1 MNEEFKS
8 EVLDKLDM
16 ITKALTRLAEA
27 QTLRSMTEFCK
38 LSPEQRE
45 DYYAG
50 LEDIRKHGWNS
61 LFEENRI
68 DIEKVRDKYWGN
80 NYVDFDNEMNKL
92 MYGSVSEPFYG
103 TENDE

>member
-1 MNEEFKS
+1 MDEEFKS

-27 QTLRSMTEFCK
+27 QTIRSMTEFCK

-61 LFEENRI
+61 LFEEDRVEVSQ
-68 DIEKVRDKYWGN
+68 DELLKQCQEMMFGN
-80 NYVDFDNEMNKL
+80 E
-92 MYGSVSEPFYG
+92 
-103 TENDE
+103 